1 MKEKFK
7 KFFYSF
13 YWLIFVLVL
22 IDQVLKIL
30 AMTYKWEDVVV
41 IHGVLE
47 FNYIRNEGGAFS
59 MMDEN
64 IVFLMLVSLFAT
76 IAMLFYRIY
85 NRNNLNTAH
94 KVVWAVVIGGTI
106 GNLIDRA
113 FYRLITGTA
122 GVVDFI
128 YVPFFANFNFA
139 DMCLT
144 LGLITLI
151 ILVFVDDKKSKKPKV
166 IEAEY
171 TETVISKNGE
181 IVNENNDN
189 QSVNEK

>member
-22 IDQVLKIL
+22 LDQVLKIL
-30 AMTYKWEDVVV
+30 AMTYKWDVVV
-41 IHGVLE
+41 IPGVLE
-47 FNYIRNEGGAFS
+47 FKYIRNTGGAFS
-59 MMDEN
+59 MMDGN
-64 IVFLMLVSLFAT
+64 IVSLMLVSLFAT

-85 NRNNLNTAH
+85 NRNKLNTAH

-144 LGLITLI
+144 LGLIALI
-151 ILVFVDDKKSKKPKV
+151 VLVFVDDNKSKKPKV

-181 IVNENNDN
+181 KVDGNSDN